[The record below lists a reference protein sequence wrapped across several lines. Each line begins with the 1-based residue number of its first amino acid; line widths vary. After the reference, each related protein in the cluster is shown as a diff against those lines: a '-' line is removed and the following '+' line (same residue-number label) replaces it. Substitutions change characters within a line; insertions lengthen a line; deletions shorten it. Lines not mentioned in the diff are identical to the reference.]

1 MGGDDDS
8 PIWKGLHLS
17 ERFSLLVVVL
27 RTTCVAGKHSTI
39 KLYSVIIIVKP
50 ESRNF

>member
-1 MGGDDDS
+1 MCGDDGS
-8 PIWKGLHLS
+8 PIWKGLHLG
-17 ERFSLLVVVL
+17 EHFSLLVVVL

-39 KLYSVIIIVKP
+39 KLYAVILIVKP